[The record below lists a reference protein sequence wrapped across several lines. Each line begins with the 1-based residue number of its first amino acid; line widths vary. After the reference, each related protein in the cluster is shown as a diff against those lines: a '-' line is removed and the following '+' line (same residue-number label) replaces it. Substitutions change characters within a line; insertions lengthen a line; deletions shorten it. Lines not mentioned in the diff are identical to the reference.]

1 MPLDLLPADDAL
13 RMQDCYV
20 GDVGDFVKYGLLRA
34 LSDGKRLGVAWYLR
48 TDPDTTKADDGSHTW
63 PNYQH

>member
-1 MPLDLLPADDAL
+1 
-13 RMQDCYV
+13 MQDCYV

-48 TDPDTTKADDGSHTW
+48 TDPDTTKARRWQPHDLPPATGEVATSRSGGV
-63 PNYQH
+63 